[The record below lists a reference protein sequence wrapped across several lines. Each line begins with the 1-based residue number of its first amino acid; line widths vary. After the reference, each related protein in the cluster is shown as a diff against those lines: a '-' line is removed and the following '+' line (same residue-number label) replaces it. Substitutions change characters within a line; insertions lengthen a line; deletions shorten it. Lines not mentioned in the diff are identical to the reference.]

1 MIPILG
7 FQEAVEKIVT
17 HDLRYHSDAY
27 LFLREVMD
35 LTVKRQKKR
44 RKELRPM
51 QVSVTELLES
61 FRLLALKEFGPMALT
76 LLQYWGVKNSADI
89 GQIVFNLI
97 DAGVVGKTEDDTLAA
112 FSKGFD
118 FEQAF
123 VHPFQPKV
131 HHIPFTNDF

>member
-7 FQEAVEKIVT
+7 FQEAVEKIVI
-17 HDLRYHSDAY
+17 HDLRYRADAY

-35 LTVKRQKKR
+35 LTVKRQKKQ

-51 QVSVTELLES
+51 HVSAAELLEA

-76 LLQYWGVKNSADI
+76 LLQYWGIKNSADI

-97 DAGVVGKTEDDTLAA
+97 EAGVVGKTEDDTLAS
-112 FSKGFD
+112 FSNGFD
-118 FEQAF
+118 FQQAF
-123 VHPFQPKV
+123 VHPFQPATL
-131 HHIPFTNDF
+131 IS

>member
-7 FQEAVEKIVT
+7 FQEAVEKIVI
-17 HDLRYHSDAY
+17 HDQRYRADAY

-35 LTVKRQKKR
+35 LAVKRQKKQ

-51 QVSVTELLES
+51 HVSAAELLEA

-76 LLQYWGVKNSADI
+76 LLQYWGIKNSDDI

-97 DAGVVGKTEDDTLAA
+97 EAGVVGKTEDDTLAA
-112 FSKGFD
+112 FSIGFD
-118 FEQAF
+118 FQQAF
-123 VHPFQPKV
+123 VHPFQPTTL
-131 HHIPFTNDF
+131 IS

>member
-17 HDLRYHSDAY
+17 QNQRYRPDAY

-35 LTVKRQKKR
+35 VAVKRQKKQ
-44 RKELRPM
+44 RKELQPM
-51 QVSVTELLES
+51 HVSATELLEA

-76 LLQYWGVKNSADI
+76 LLQYWGIKNSSDV

-97 DAGVVGKTEDDTLAA
+97 EAGVVGKTEDDTLAA
-112 FSKGFD
+112 FSNGFD
-118 FEQAF
+118 FQQAF
-123 VHPFQPKV
+123 VHPFLPAAL
-131 HHIPFTNDF
+131 IS

>member
-17 HDLRYHSDAY
+17 RDERYRSDAY

-35 LTVKRQKKR
+35 FSIKRQKKQ
-44 RKELRPM
+44 RKEFPPTH
-51 QVSVTELLES
+51 VSTTELLEA

-76 LLQYWGVKNSADI
+76 LLQYWGIKSSIDI
-89 GQIVFNLI
+89 GQIIFNLI
-97 DAGVVGKTEDDTLAA
+97 EAGVVGKTEDDTLAA
-112 FSKGFD
+112 FATGFD

-131 HHIPFTNDF
+131 SSPLLA

>member
-17 HDLRYHSDAY
+17 HDQRYRADAY

-35 LTVKRQKKR
+35 LAVKRQKKQ

-51 QVSVTELLES
+51 HVSATELLEA
-61 FRLLALKEFGPMALT
+61 FRLLTLKEFGPMALT
-76 LLQYWGVKNSADI
+76 LLQYWGIKNSNDI

-97 DAGVVGKTEDDTLAA
+97 EAGVVGKTEDDTLAA
-112 FSKGFD
+112 FSDGFD
-118 FEQAF
+118 FQQAF
-123 VHPFQPKV
+123 VYPFLPSAK
-131 HHIPFTNDF
+131 ILN

>member
-17 HDLRYHSDAY
+17 QNQRYRPDAY

-35 LTVKRQKKR
+35 VAVKRQKKQ
-44 RKELRPM
+44 RKELQPM
-51 QVSVTELLES
+51 HVSATELLEA

-76 LLQYWGVKNSADI
+76 LLQYWGIKNSSDV

-97 DAGVVGKTEDDTLAA
+97 EADVVGKTEDDTLAA
-112 FSKGFD
+112 FSNGFD
-118 FEQAF
+118 FQQAF
-123 VHPFQPKV
+123 VHPFLPAAL
-131 HHIPFTNDF
+131 IS